1 MISNKAFFVPT
12 IMFFIALFALIL
24 FIFVIQSITYTSNN
38 KMYMQQAYEDSALI
52 RSNYY
57 IEESLNKEYEDVCKE
72 DNFILNYGEY
82 KLEIDPICFFNINT
96 IYNNIIKGIFG
107 NKKIEYN
114 EDEYQQ
120 EIEKLTSFEDVQ
132 KIATNK
138 ALSKIIEFLKG
149 ELESIPESEVIIK
162 IIEKKLD
169 KNLEEYISFNIT
181 FKNKTK
187 ENNYLYYYNFKKKE
201 KMKLIHT

>member
-12 IMFFIALFALIL
+12 IMFFIALFVLIL

-169 KNLEEYISFNIT
+169 NNLEEYISFNIT

>member
-12 IMFFIALFALIL
+12 IMFFIALFVLIL

>member
-12 IMFFIALFALIL
+12 IMFFIALFVLIL

-96 IYNNIIKGIFG
+96 IYNNIIKGIFD

-138 ALSKIIEFLKG
+138 ALRKIIEFLKG

-169 KNLEEYISFNIT
+169 KSLEEYISFNIT

>member
-12 IMFFIALFALIL
+12 IMFFIALFVLIL

-107 NKKIEYN
+107 NKEIEYN